1 MNLCDSVYKEITM
14 SHWNIA
20 AAQYRPN
27 HHCVDDHITHHLRFI
42 TAAARLQCNLVLF
55 PELSLTGPALPD
67 GQLPAPP
74 DARQLTPLIDA
85 AHTHNVSVIAGITVE
100 VRGQRQPGLAWF
112 TPNQSRATFYPHGA
126 GACLE
131 SRLGGLSIVDS
142 QPDQPNI
149 APDAALFTRGMAV
162 SETGWS
168 ATFSQLQRFAH
179 RYAIAVLMANRDGGS
194 ALWDAKGQLIVRADR
209 GELLLTGR
217 FVEQGWQGEIIPLR

>member
-1 MNLCDSVYKEITM
+1 M

-20 AAQYRPN
+20 AAQYRLN
-27 HHCVDDHITHHLRFI
+27 HHRVDEHIAHHLRFI
-42 TAAARLQCNLVLF
+42 SAASKLECNLVLF

-74 DARQLTPLIDA
+74 DSHQLAPLVDA
-85 AHTHNVSVIAGITVE
+85 ACAHNVSVIAGTTVE
-100 VRGQRQPGLAWF
+100 VRGERQPGLAWF
-112 TPNQSRATFYPHGA
+112 TPDQPDAALYPHGA

-131 SRLGGLSIVDS
+131 SRHGGLSIVDS
-142 QPDQPNI
+142 HPDLPNI
-149 APDAALFTRGMAV
+149 APDAALFTRSMAV

-194 ALWDAKGQLIVRADR
+194 ALWDARGQLIVRADR

-217 FVEQGWQGEIIPLR
+217 FVEQGWQGDIIPLR